1 MKKLLSTIMAL
12 VMLLS
17 LVPMAVAEEGEGTEN
32 GAVQSNDVYEV
43 TDAAQLIWAVENHTG
58 DTIKLVEDVTLS
70 STISIGSNEAKT
82 FVLDLGGKTLKGN
95 IDFYAGDLTIQNGTI
110 DGRVYANATK
120 TDMKYGHLTI
130 AKDAVIKGGF
140 DSNGNPNAV
149 LLWQAEV
156 SANNYGATVDIYG
169 TLEKNLWVIG
179 NIKTDLTTAENPCVV
194 NVHDGAVIKGENG
207 TGVAVQGAAKV
218 TVGKAAITGSTGIEV
233 RAGELTVDGATVVGT
248 AKPTTITPNGNGT
261 TTDGAGIAVA
271 QHTTKL
277 PIKVTI
283 NSGDISGYSALY
295 QSNPQNNGAESVEK
309 VSVAV
314 NGGTF
319 KAINGG
325 TCGVYSE
332 NNCVTISGGAFTDL
346 ASAVKYAT
354 NGATITLAGNVA
366 LDKGLNIGSVGSEQK
381 VLTLDLNGHSISATN
396 LVIRVQNANLTVTGP
411 GKIYETSPYYGA
423 ILIKGS
429 DNAENKDYTVVTVGA
444 GVELEGWSP
453 IFVDQYKGCA
463 YGVAVN
469 VDGAKLT
476 GKRDTS
482 GDMGNAIYVNG
493 TIKDQNNAPKLVL
506 NNVTQTTEGTGM
518 YLAGYT
524 DTTITGGSITGG
536 NTGIEIRAG
545 ELTVNGATVVGN
557 GVPTKVT
564 PNDNGSTTNGAG
576 IAVAQHTTKLPIKVT
591 INSGDI
597 SGYSA
602 LYQSNPQN
610 NGAESVEKV
619 SVAVNGGTFKA
630 INGGTCGVYSEN
642 NCVAVTGG
650 TFSSD
655 PTAFVADT
663 NLVVVP
669 NVGKTEFAVQPKTSE
684 DGTVTKVEGNTK
696 TETKTDGNTK
706 TETKTDLVTGAT
718 TETKTENKV
727 EGNVTTKTET
737 VTEKNAAG
745 VTTKATE
752 TVTTV
757 KTENGGTTT
766 VVTKKDTLK
775 KTETTEVT
783 GVTAPTT
790 ASDVTLDV
798 KNTTN
803 VAVNKDSMT
812 ALKDDAVKDVIIE
825 TKDATLKLDKTA
837 VKTMER
843 NVPTNGKM
851 TLNVTVTEEKNA
863 TTTEIEKVKVE
874 VTAKN
879 EAGQNVFP
887 ENTANTNGLI
897 NITIPYNGNAKYL
910 DLWYV
915 AANASATYM
924 GRFPVVNGFVSFD
937 VKHFSQYDL
946 IPVASSG
953 SSVIKTGA
961 GSSAASTTQTVTTDL
976 TPGSITK
983 VTVDGKVVDAKYYT
997 VSGSNVTFTAEFLKT
1012 LKNGSHTVTVENA
1025 TKIAKGVFTVNNPTT
1040 AQSPTT
1046 ADAGI
1051 ALYAGMAIASVMGT
1065 GVVFTSRK
1073 RKNH

>member
-1 MKKLLSTIMAL
+1 MKKLLSTIMAV

-17 LVPMAVAEEGEGTEN
+17 LVPMAVAEEGTTLTAAN
-32 GAVQSNDVYEV
+32 AVAQIGDQYYKTLE
-43 TDAAQLIWAVENHTG
+43 DAVLKVANG
-58 DTIKLVEDVTLS
+58 DTITL
-70 STISIGSNEAKT
+70 
-82 FVLDLGGKTLKGN
+82 LK
-95 IDFYAGDLTIQNGTI
+95 D
-110 DGRVYANATK
+110 
-120 TDMKYGHLTI
+120 
-130 AKDAVIKGGF
+130 
-140 DSNGNPNAV
+140 
-149 LLWQAEV
+149 
-156 SANNYGATVDIYG
+156 
-169 TLEKNLWVIG
+169 
-179 NIKTDLTTAENPCVV
+179 
-194 NVHDGAVIKGENG
+194 
-207 TGVAVQGAAKV
+207 
-218 TVGKAAITGSTGIEV
+218 
-233 RAGELTVDGATVVGT
+233 
-248 AKPTTITPNGNGT
+248 
-261 TTDGAGIAVA
+261 
-271 QHTTKL
+271 
-277 PIKVTI
+277 
-283 NSGDISGYSALY
+283 
-295 QSNPQNNGAESVEK
+295 
-309 VSVAV
+309 
-314 NGGTF
+314 
-319 KAINGG
+319 
-325 TCGVYSE
+325 
-332 NNCVTISGGAFTDL
+332 
-346 ASAVKYAT
+346 
-354 NGATITLAGNVA
+354 VA

-381 VLTLDLNGHSISATN
+381 VLALNLNGHSISATDS
-396 LVIRVQNANLTVTGP
+396 VIMVQNANLTVTGP
-411 GKIYETSPYYGA
+411 GKIYETSPNFGA
-423 ILIKGS
+423 IIIKGS
-429 DNAENKDYTVVTVGA
+429 NKAENENYTVVNIGA

-482 GDMGNAIYVNG
+482 DNVGCAIYVNG

-506 NNVTQTTEGTGM
+506 NNVTQTATGTGM
-518 YLAGYT
+518 YLAGYA

-536 NTGIEIRAG
+536 DTGIEIRAG
-545 ELTVNGATVVGN
+545 ELTLNDCALEATAEEFSCVPNGNGATTVG
-557 GVPTKVT
+557 
-564 PNDNGSTTNGAG
+564 AA
-576 IAVAQHTTKLPIKVT
+576 IAIAQHTTKQNIAVT
-591 INSGDI
+591 INGGSFKGVKALNESNPQANDPAPQVKLSIDGGTFIGDI
-597 SGYSA
+597 STVDVTGFIKSGAFTDLASAVKYATNGATITLAGDVSAEHINLEDKSITVDLNGHTLTSTSAYGVMFCAKNGNTITVNGTTPGSKLVGTVMVTAGTDGHIVLNGGTYESDKYVPVYINGAVNTENSTLKIKDAVITAIGSSGGQDMGCAVYLAGYATSTIENTEITAPVTGIEIRAGKLDLTDCTVTGGNGKVAEVANGNGTTVTNAAVAVSQHTTKKNIDVTIKDGEYTATAA
-602 LYQSNPQN
+602 LYQTDVQGTGSQGVKATVLSGMFTGEVKAATE
-610 NGAESVEKV
+610 GAITISAGAFN
-619 SVAVNGGTFKA
+619 VAPDAKYLAEGM
-630 INGGTCGVYSEN
+630 I
-642 NCVAVTGG
+642 
-650 TFSSD
+650 
-655 PTAFVADT
+655 
-663 NLVVVP
+663 VVP
-669 NVGKTEFAVQPKTSE
+669 GVKDAPYSVQPAKRTNE
-684 DGTVTKVEGNTK
+684 EENTETEVKVDGDNVTVTVTDKATGTTTETVTDTK
-696 TETKTDGNTK
+696 T
-706 TETKTDLVTGAT
+706 GAK

-737 VTEKNAAG
+737 VTEKNAADE
-745 VTTKATE
+745 TTKATE
-752 TVTTV
+752 TVTTE
-757 KTENGGTTT
+757 KTENGGKTT
-766 VVTKKDTLK
+766 VVTKKDTLN

-790 ASDVTLDV
+790 AADVTLDV

-812 ALKDDAVKDVIIE
+812 ALKSDTVKGVIIE
-825 TKDATLKLDKTA
+825 TDQATLKLDKTA
-837 VKTMER
+837 VKTMES

-863 TTTEIEKVKVE
+863 TATEIEKVKVE

-897 NITIPYNGNAKYL
+897 NITIPYTGNAKYL
-910 DLWYV
+910 DLWYI

-937 VKHFSQYDL
+937 VKHFSQYNL

>member
-17 LVPMAVAEEGEGTEN
+17 LVPMAVATEGVELTEANSEAQIN
-32 GAVQSNDVYEV
+32 GLYYKTLDDAVSKVAN
-43 TDAAQLIWAVENHTG
+43 G
-58 DTIKLVEDVTLS
+58 DTIKLVKDVTLTQ
-70 STISIGSNEAKT
+70 TIVINDKEAKT
-82 FVLDLGGKTLKGN
+82 IVLDLAGKTLKGN

-110 DGRVYANATK
+110 DGRVYANATNA
-120 TDMKYGHLTI
+120 DMEYGHLTI

-140 DSNGNPNAV
+140 DENGNSNAV

-194 NVHDGAVIKGENG
+194 NIHDGAVIKGEDG

-295 QSNPQNNGAESVEK
+295 QSNPQKNDAEFVEK

-346 ASAVKYAT
+346 ANAVKYAAD
-354 NGATITLAGNVA
+354 GAIITLAGDA
-366 LDKGLNIGSVGSEQK
+366 KGDIVIPAGK
-381 VLTLDLNGHSISATN
+381 TITLDLGGH
-396 LVIRVQNANLTVTGP
+396 
-411 GKIYETSPYYGA
+411 
-423 ILIKGS
+423 
-429 DNAENKDYTVVTVGA
+429 
-444 GVELEGWSP
+444 
-453 IFVDQYKGCA
+453 
-463 YGVAVN
+463 
-469 VDGAKLT
+469 KLT
-476 GKRDTS
+476 NVS
-482 GDMGNAIYVNG
+482 GD
-493 TIKDQNNAPKLVL
+493 TITN
-506 NNVTQTTEGTGM
+506 EGT
-518 YLAGYT
+518 L
-524 DTTITGGSITGG
+524 TITGTGTVDNVTHTKAALYNKGTATLNGGTFERSAEAGVDSGNNGGNSFYTILNHGVMTVNEGVVVNNKGHYSSLFENGYYSYNNQDGVTNPSLIINGGTFDGGLNTIKNDDNAKLVIENGMFKNYTQACVQNHHVAEIHGGEYIGNKAAAVINCGSTKCGVDETHDRHIMSITGG
-536 NTGIEIRAG
+536 NFKGDLNVTYGKLTIE
-545 ELTVNGATVVGN
+545 
-557 GVPTKVT
+557 
-564 PNDNGSTTNGAG
+564 
-576 IAVAQHTTKLPIKVT
+576 
-591 INSGDI
+591 
-597 SGYSA
+597 
-602 LYQSNPQN
+602 
-610 NGAESVEKV
+610 
-619 SVAVNGGTFKA
+619 GGTFTVDPSKF
-630 INGGTCGVYSEN
+630 
-642 NCVAVTGG
+642 VTG
-650 TFSSD
+650 
-655 PTAFVADT
+655 T

-669 NVGKTEFAVQPKTSE
+669 NVGKTEYTVQPKTSE

-718 TETKTENKV
+718 TETKTETKV

-745 VTTKATE
+745 ETTKVTE
-752 TVTTV
+752 TVTTE
-757 KTENGGTTT
+757 KTENGGKTT
-766 VVTKKDTLK
+766 VVTKKDTLN

-783 GVTAPTT
+783 GVTVPTT

-812 ALKDDAVKDVIIE
+812 ALKSDAVKDVIIE

-837 VKTMER
+837 VKTMES

-863 TTTEIEKVKVE
+863 TTTDIEKVKVE

-897 NITIPYNGNAKYL
+897 NITIPYTGNAKYL

-915 AANASATYM
+915 AANGSASYM

>member
-17 LVPMAVAEEGEGTEN
+17 LVPMAVAEEGETAKWSETKSEKHVAQVGDMFYETLADAVASVPVDGTETTITLLN
-32 GAVQSNDVYEV
+32 NAE
-43 TDAAQLIWAVENHTG
+43 VENYIAING
-58 DTIKLVEDVTLS
+58 GKNI
-70 STISIGSNEAKT
+70 
-82 FVLDLGGKTLKGN
+82 VLDLNGHDVVHNGNYLFDVYNAKFHVTGEGTLFENVKDGYAPIIARGSATDTADYTVITIDKGVTLKGDYTG
-95 IDFYAGDLTIQNGTI
+95 IFVAKDAGNGYHNYGLVINMFGTI
-110 DGRVYANATK
+110 DMGAVADGYHYSGMYVNGTN
-120 TDMKYGHLTI
+120 TVSDGNVMTI
-130 AKDAVIKGGF
+130 NLG
-140 DSNGNPNAV
+140 
-149 LLWQAEV
+149 
-156 SANNYGATVDIYG
+156 GATIKNCEATGIYAAG
-169 TLEKNLWVIG
+169 YAKWNITNSSITSG
-179 NIKTDLTTAENPCVV
+179 N
-194 NVHDGAVIKGENG
+194 
-207 TGVAVQGAAKV
+207 
-218 TVGKAAITGSTGIEV
+218 TGIEI
-233 RAGELTVDGATVVGT
+233 RAGELTVNGATVVGNGV
-248 AKPTTITPNGNGT
+248 PTVVTPNGNGST
-261 TTDGAGIAVA
+261 TEGAGIAVA

-283 NSGDISGYSALY
+283 NSSDISGYSALY
-295 QSNPQNNGAESVEK
+295 QSNPQNNDAESVKK

-319 KAINGG
+319 KTINRG

-346 ASAVKYAT
+346 ASAVKYAAD
-354 NGATITLAGNVA
+354 GATITLAGDANGNGVVFA
-366 LDKGLNIGSVGSEQK
+366 EGRFATKGLTIDFNGHTYSVGGVLVGSTGTGTNAFQLLKGNKITFKNGTIAGVTEGTKPAEDTPNWHGAPAIVIQNYCD
-381 VLTLDLNGHSISATN
+381 LTLDNM
-396 LVIRVQNANLTVTGP
+396 TVTG
-411 GKIYETSPYYGA
+411 GDETV
-423 ILIKGS
+423 
-429 DNAENKDYTVVTVGA
+429 YTMSNNNG
-444 GVELEGWSP
+444 
-453 IFVDQYKGCA
+453 
-463 YGVAVN
+463 N
-469 VDGAKLT
+469 V
-476 GKRDTS
+476 
-482 GDMGNAIYVNG
+482 
-493 TIKDQNNAPKLVL
+493 TIKD
-506 NNVTQTTEGTGM
+506 
-518 YLAGYT
+518 
-524 DTTITGGSITGG
+524 TTINKGGAKGYGYGPFAFDVCRYSEYPAVSVTVTGDSVINGDVEVSGTI
-536 NTGIEIRAG
+536 G
-545 ELTVNGATVVGN
+545 EGQSRQL
-557 GVPTKVT
+557 
-564 PNDNGSTTNGAG
+564 
-576 IAVAQHTTKLPIKVT
+576 T
-591 INSGDI
+591 INSGMFNGKFVVANEPANITI
-597 SGYSA
+597 SG
-602 LYQSNPQN
+602 
-610 NGAESVEKV
+610 GAFN
-619 SVAVNGGTFKA
+619 VAPDAKYLAEGM
-630 INGGTCGVYSEN
+630 I
-642 NCVAVTGG
+642 
-650 TFSSD
+650 
-655 PTAFVADT
+655 
-663 NLVVVP
+663 VVP
-669 NVGKTEFAVQPKTSE
+669 GVKDAPYSVQPAKREDENIKSE
-684 DGTVTKVEGNTK
+684 VKVDGDNVTVTVTDKTTGTTTETVTDTKTGAK
-696 TETKTDGNTK
+696 TETKT
-706 TETKTDLVTGAT
+706 ET
-718 TETKTENKV
+718 KV

-745 VTTKATE
+745 ETTKVTE
-752 TVTTV
+752 TVTTE
-757 KTENGGTTT
+757 KTENGGKTT
-766 VVTKKDTLK
+766 VVTKKDTLN

-783 GVTAPTT
+783 GVTVPTT

-812 ALKDDAVKDVIIE
+812 ALKSDAVKDVIIE
-825 TKDATLKLDKTA
+825 TKDATLKLNKDA
-837 VKTMER
+837 VKTMES

-863 TTTEIEKVKVE
+863 NEITKIAVE

-910 DLWYV
+910 DLWYI
-915 AANASATYM
+915 AANDSATYM

>member
-17 LVPMAVAEEGEGTEN
+17 LVPMAVAEEGETAKWSETKSEKHVAQVGDMFYETLADAVASVPVDGTETTITLLN
-32 GAVQSNDVYEV
+32 NAE
-43 TDAAQLIWAVENHTG
+43 VENYIAING
-58 DTIKLVEDVTLS
+58 GKNI
-70 STISIGSNEAKT
+70 
-82 FVLDLGGKTLKGN
+82 VLDLNGHDVVHNGNYLFDVYNAKFHVTGEGTLFENVKDGYAPIIARGSATDTADYTVITIDKGVTLKGDYTG
-95 IDFYAGDLTIQNGTI
+95 IFVAKDAGNGYHNYGLVINMFGTI
-110 DGRVYANATK
+110 DMGAVADGYHYSGMYVNGTN
-120 TDMKYGHLTI
+120 TVSDGNVMTI
-130 AKDAVIKGGF
+130 NLG
-140 DSNGNPNAV
+140 
-149 LLWQAEV
+149 
-156 SANNYGATVDIYG
+156 GATIKNCEATGIYAAG
-169 TLEKNLWVIG
+169 YAKWNITNSSITSG
-179 NIKTDLTTAENPCVV
+179 N
-194 NVHDGAVIKGENG
+194 
-207 TGVAVQGAAKV
+207 
-218 TVGKAAITGSTGIEV
+218 TGIEI
-233 RAGELTVDGATVVGT
+233 RAGELTVNGATVVGNGV
-248 AKPTTITPNGNGT
+248 PTVVTPNGNGST
-261 TTDGAGIAVA
+261 TEGAGIAVA

-283 NSGDISGYSALY
+283 NSSDISGYSALY
-295 QSNPQNNGAESVEK
+295 QSNPQNNDAESVKK

-319 KAINGG
+319 KTINRG

-346 ASAVKYAT
+346 ASAVKYAAD
-354 NGATITLAGNVA
+354 GATITLAGDANGNGVVFA
-366 LDKGLNIGSVGSEQK
+366 EGRFATKGLTIDFNGHTYSVGGVLVGSTGTGTNAFQLLKGNKITFKNGTIAGVTEGTKPAEDTPNWHGAPAIVIQNYCD
-381 VLTLDLNGHSISATN
+381 LTLDNM
-396 LVIRVQNANLTVTGP
+396 TVTG
-411 GKIYETSPYYGA
+411 GDETV
-423 ILIKGS
+423 
-429 DNAENKDYTVVTVGA
+429 YTMSNNNG
-444 GVELEGWSP
+444 
-453 IFVDQYKGCA
+453 
-463 YGVAVN
+463 N
-469 VDGAKLT
+469 V
-476 GKRDTS
+476 
-482 GDMGNAIYVNG
+482 
-493 TIKDQNNAPKLVL
+493 TIKD
-506 NNVTQTTEGTGM
+506 
-518 YLAGYT
+518 
-524 DTTITGGSITGG
+524 TTINKGGAKGYGYGPFAFDVCRYSEYPAVSVTVTGDSVINGDVEVSGTI
-536 NTGIEIRAG
+536 G
-545 ELTVNGATVVGN
+545 EGQSRQL
-557 GVPTKVT
+557 
-564 PNDNGSTTNGAG
+564 
-576 IAVAQHTTKLPIKVT
+576 T
-591 INSGDI
+591 INSGMFNGKFVVANEPANITI
-597 SGYSA
+597 SG
-602 LYQSNPQN
+602 
-610 NGAESVEKV
+610 GAFN
-619 SVAVNGGTFKA
+619 VAPDAKYLAEGM
-630 INGGTCGVYSEN
+630 I
-642 NCVAVTGG
+642 
-650 TFSSD
+650 
-655 PTAFVADT
+655 
-663 NLVVVP
+663 VVP
-669 NVGKTEFAVQPKTSE
+669 GVKDAPYSVQPAKRTNE
-684 DGTVTKVEGNTK
+684 EENTETEVKVDGDNVTVTVTDKTTGTTTETVTDTTTGAK
-696 TETKTDGNTK
+696 TETKT
-706 TETKTDLVTGAT
+706 ET
-718 TETKTENKV
+718 KV

-745 VTTKATE
+745 ETTKATE
-752 TVTTV
+752 TVTTK

-766 VVTKKDTLK
+766 VVTKKDTLN

-783 GVTAPTT
+783 GVTTPTT

-803 VAVNKDSMT
+803 VAVNKASMT
-812 ALKDDAVKDVIIE
+812 ALKGDTVKDVVIE
-825 TKDATLKLDKTA
+825 TKDAKLTLNKDA
-837 VKTMER
+837 VKTMEG
-843 NVPTNGKM
+843 NVPANSKM

-897 NITIPYNGNAKYL
+897 NITIPYTGNAKYL
-910 DLWYV
+910 DLWYI
-915 AANASATYM
+915 AANGSATYM

-937 VKHFSQYDL
+937 VKHFSRYDL

>member
-17 LVPMAVAEEGEGTEN
+17 LVPMAVATEGVELTEANSEAQIN
-32 GAVQSNDVYEV
+32 GLYYMTLDDAVSKVAN
-43 TDAAQLIWAVENHTG
+43 G
-58 DTIKLVEDVTLS
+58 DTIKLVKDVTLTQ
-70 STISIGSNEAKT
+70 TIVINDKEAKT
-82 FVLDLGGKTLKGN
+82 IVLDLAGKTLKGN

-110 DGRVYANATK
+110 DGRVYANATNA
-120 TDMKYGHLTI
+120 DMEYGHLTI

-140 DSNGNPNAV
+140 DGNGNSNAV

-194 NVHDGAVIKGENG
+194 NIHDGAVIKGEDG

-295 QSNPQNNGAESVEK
+295 QSNPQENDAEFVEK

-346 ASAVKYAT
+346 ANAVKYAAD
-354 NGATITLAGNVA
+354 GAIITLAGNA
-366 LDKGLNIGSVGSEQK
+366 KGDIVIPAGK
-381 VLTLDLNGHSISATN
+381 TITLDLGGH
-396 LVIRVQNANLTVTGP
+396 
-411 GKIYETSPYYGA
+411 
-423 ILIKGS
+423 
-429 DNAENKDYTVVTVGA
+429 
-444 GVELEGWSP
+444 
-453 IFVDQYKGCA
+453 
-463 YGVAVN
+463 
-469 VDGAKLT
+469 KLT
-476 GKRDTS
+476 NVS
-482 GDMGNAIYVNG
+482 GD
-493 TIKDQNNAPKLVL
+493 TITN
-506 NNVTQTTEGTGM
+506 EGT
-518 YLAGYT
+518 L
-524 DTTITGGSITGG
+524 TITGTGTVDNVTHTKAALYNKGTATLNGGTFERSAEAGVDSGNNGGNSFYTILNHGVMTVNEGVVVNNKGHYSSLFENGYYSYNNQDGVTNPSLIINGGTFDGGLNTIKNDDNAKLVIENGMFKNYTQACVQNHHVAEIHGGEYIGNKAAAVINCGSTKCGVDETHDRHIMSITGG
-536 NTGIEIRAG
+536 NFKGDLNVTYGKLTIE
-545 ELTVNGATVVGN
+545 
-557 GVPTKVT
+557 
-564 PNDNGSTTNGAG
+564 
-576 IAVAQHTTKLPIKVT
+576 
-591 INSGDI
+591 
-597 SGYSA
+597 
-602 LYQSNPQN
+602 
-610 NGAESVEKV
+610 
-619 SVAVNGGTFKA
+619 GGTFTVDPSKF
-630 INGGTCGVYSEN
+630 
-642 NCVAVTGG
+642 VTG
-650 TFSSD
+650 
-655 PTAFVADT
+655 T

-669 NVGKTEFAVQPKTSE
+669 NVGKTEYTVQPKTSE

-718 TETKTENKV
+718 TETKTETKV

-745 VTTKATE
+745 ETTKVTE
-752 TVTTV
+752 TVTTE
-757 KTENGGTTT
+757 KTENGGKTT
-766 VVTKKDTLK
+766 VVTKKDTLN

-783 GVTAPTT
+783 GVTVPTT

-812 ALKDDAVKDVIIE
+812 ALKSDAVKDVIIE
-825 TKDATLKLDKTA
+825 TKDATLKLNKDA
-837 VKTMER
+837 VKTMES

-863 TTTEIEKVKVE
+863 NEITKIAVE

-910 DLWYV
+910 DLWYI
-915 AANASATYM
+915 AANDSATYM

>member
-17 LVPMAVAEEGEGTEN
+17 LVPMAVAEEGETAKWSETKSEKHVAQVGDMFYETLADAVASVPVDGTETTITLLN
-32 GAVQSNDVYEV
+32 NAE
-43 TDAAQLIWAVENHTG
+43 VENYIAING
-58 DTIKLVEDVTLS
+58 GKNI
-70 STISIGSNEAKT
+70 
-82 FVLDLGGKTLKGN
+82 VLDLNGHDVVHNGNYLFDVYNAKFHVTGEGTLFENVKDGYAPIIARGSATDTADYTVITIDKGVTLKGDYTG
-95 IDFYAGDLTIQNGTI
+95 IFVAKDAGNGYHNYGLVINMFGTI
-110 DGRVYANATK
+110 DMGAVADGYHYSGMYVNGTN
-120 TDMKYGHLTI
+120 TVSDGNVMTI
-130 AKDAVIKGGF
+130 NLG
-140 DSNGNPNAV
+140 
-149 LLWQAEV
+149 
-156 SANNYGATVDIYG
+156 GATIKNCEATGIYAAG
-169 TLEKNLWVIG
+169 YAKWNITNSSITSG
-179 NIKTDLTTAENPCVV
+179 N
-194 NVHDGAVIKGENG
+194 
-207 TGVAVQGAAKV
+207 
-218 TVGKAAITGSTGIEV
+218 TGIEI
-233 RAGELTVDGATVVGT
+233 RAGELTVNGATVVGNGV
-248 AKPTTITPNGNGT
+248 PTVVTPNGNGST
-261 TTDGAGIAVA
+261 TEGAGIAVA

-283 NSGDISGYSALY
+283 NSSDISGYSALY
-295 QSNPQNNGAESVEK
+295 QSNPQNNDAESVKK

-319 KAINGG
+319 KTINRG

-346 ASAVKYAT
+346 ASAVKYAAD
-354 NGATITLAGNVA
+354 GATITLAGDANGNGVVFA
-366 LDKGLNIGSVGSEQK
+366 EGRFATKGLTIDFNGHTYSVGGVLVGSTGTGTNAFQLLKGNKITFKNGTIAGVTEGTKPAEDTPNWHGAPAIVIQNYCD
-381 VLTLDLNGHSISATN
+381 LTLDNM
-396 LVIRVQNANLTVTGP
+396 TVTG
-411 GKIYETSPYYGA
+411 GDETV
-423 ILIKGS
+423 
-429 DNAENKDYTVVTVGA
+429 YTMSNNNG
-444 GVELEGWSP
+444 
-453 IFVDQYKGCA
+453 
-463 YGVAVN
+463 N
-469 VDGAKLT
+469 V
-476 GKRDTS
+476 
-482 GDMGNAIYVNG
+482 
-493 TIKDQNNAPKLVL
+493 TIKD
-506 NNVTQTTEGTGM
+506 
-518 YLAGYT
+518 
-524 DTTITGGSITGG
+524 TTINKGGAKGYGYGPFAFDVCRYSEYPAVSVTVTGDSVINGDVEVSGTI
-536 NTGIEIRAG
+536 G
-545 ELTVNGATVVGN
+545 EGQSRQL
-557 GVPTKVT
+557 
-564 PNDNGSTTNGAG
+564 
-576 IAVAQHTTKLPIKVT
+576 T
-591 INSGDI
+591 INSGMFNGKFVVANEPANITI
-597 SGYSA
+597 SG
-602 LYQSNPQN
+602 
-610 NGAESVEKV
+610 GAFN
-619 SVAVNGGTFKA
+619 VAPDAKYLAEGM
-630 INGGTCGVYSEN
+630 I
-642 NCVAVTGG
+642 
-650 TFSSD
+650 
-655 PTAFVADT
+655 
-663 NLVVVP
+663 VVP
-669 NVGKTEFAVQPKTSE
+669 GVKDAPYSVQPAKRTNE
-684 DGTVTKVEGNTK
+684 EENTETEVKVDGDNVTVTVTDKTTGTTTETVTDTTTGAK
-696 TETKTDGNTK
+696 TETKT
-706 TETKTDLVTGAT
+706 ET
-718 TETKTENKV
+718 KV

-745 VTTKATE
+745 ETTKATE
-752 TVTTV
+752 TVTTK

-766 VVTKKDTLK
+766 VVTKKDTQN

-783 GVTAPTT
+783 GVTTPTT

-803 VAVNKDSMT
+803 VAVNKASMT
-812 ALKDDAVKDVIIE
+812 ALKGDTVKDVVIE
-825 TKDATLKLDKTA
+825 TKDAKLTLNKDA
-837 VKTMER
+837 VKTMEG
-843 NVPTNGKM
+843 NVPANSKM

-897 NITIPYNGNAKYL
+897 NITIPYTGNAKYL
-910 DLWYV
+910 DLWYI
-915 AANASATYM
+915 AANGSATYM